1 MEHLWTPWRSTYIAG
16 KTGAR
21 GCIFCSALRSGND
34 KENLILHHAAHNF
47 VMLNRFPYTSG
58 HLMIAPNKHTSQLSE
73 LDESAADEMWRLAR
87 SVESIFT
94 EIYRPDGLNIGMN
107 LGEAAGAGIVD
118 HLHLHMLPR
127 WKGDANFMTVIG
139 GTRVMPE
146 LLEDTFAKLQAAF
159 AGLSNT
165 DN

>member
-94 EIYRPDGLNIGMN
+94 KIYRPDGLNIGMN

-127 WKGDANFMTVIG
+127 WRGDANFMTVIG

>member
-16 KTGAR
+16 KTGAS

-58 HLMIAPNKHTSQLSE
+58 HLMIAPNKHTSQLPG

-87 SVESIFT
+87 SVESSFT

-159 AGLSNT
+159 AGLGNT

>member
-1 MEHLWTPWRSTYIAG
+1 MRCGGWR
-16 KTGAR
+16 
-21 GCIFCSALRSGND
+21 
-34 KENLILHHAAHNF
+34 
-47 VMLNRFPYTSG
+47 VP
-58 HLMIAPNKHTSQLSE
+58 
-73 LDESAADEMWRLAR
+73 
-87 SVESIFT
+87 VESIFT
-94 EIYRPDGLNIGMN
+94 KIYRPDGLNIGMN

-159 AGLSNT
+159 AGLGNT